1 MPLHDDEPTEQPGG
15 DEPEGKVKAS
25 DILNRYGTNEAAALR
40 LAELYADA
48 QNTLYRQRVKNRTL
62 TDERDALRAKL
73 PADGAVLMIAED
85 ADALEAYRALG
96 TPDALKGA
104 QAAATEAQD
113 KLAGLQRDATL
124 RDVRDVTGYDL
135 DILRDIGG
143 AEWQYSIKDEGT
155 EAEPRRV
162 VYVKDG
168 DTEQRIDQHPKV
180 RRVLPALKPAAA
192 SQPAAQPY
200 PRQSAGG
207 RAPDMAQQFLDQKQ
221 ARNAALPN
229 PLAPKQGV

>member
-1 MPLHDDEPTEQPGG
+1 MLIRHFHTEDDGQPQGG
-15 DEPEGKVKAS
+15 ESSGAAELPAKVRAS
-25 DILNRYGTNEAAALR
+25 DLRAQLGSTVNEQDLMRLLEKQADLFNDNKRYREKLSKMQDVPKGARVLTADEAALFDA
-40 LAELYADA
+40 YA
-48 QNTLYRQRVKNRTL
+48 
-62 TDERDALRAKL
+62 
-73 PADGAVLMIAED
+73 
-85 ADALEAYRALG
+85 ALG

-155 EAEPRRV
+155 EAEPQRV

-180 RRVLPALKPAAA
+180 QRVLPALKPAAA
-192 SQPAAQPY
+192 SQPTAPPY

-207 RAPDMAQQFLDQKQ
+207 GAPLNAGQAHIQRTYKQQGAK
-221 ARNAALPN
+221 
-229 PLAPKQGV
+229 

>member
-1 MPLHDDEPTEQPGG
+1 MLIRHFHSEDDGQPQGGEPSR
-15 DEPEGKVKAS
+15 AS
-25 DILNRYGTNEAAALR
+25 DMLDRYGRDALK
-40 LAELYADA
+40 LAEKLAEVQSDNYS
-48 QNTLYRQRVKNRTL
+48 LREKNRTL
-62 TDERDALRAKL
+62 RQELKDTAAKAA
-73 PADGAVLMIAED
+73 PDGAVLMTAED
-85 ADALEAYRALG
+85 AAALGAYRALG

-155 EAEPRRV
+155 EAEPQRV

-180 RRVLPALKPAAA
+180 QRVLPALKPAAA

>member
-62 TDERDALRAKL
+62 TDERDALRAKV
-73 PADGAVLMIAED
+73 PADGAVLMTPED
-85 ADALEAYRALG
+85 AAALEAYRTLG

-104 QAAATEAQD
+104 QDAAQQASTKLATYERERTAHAAASAHEWKPSVLAKLPSLQGKDIEA
-113 KLAGLQRDATL
+113 RDA
-124 RDVRDVTGYDL
+124 D
-135 DILRDIGG
+135 G
-143 AEWQYSIKDEGT
+143 APAYFVEGT
-155 EAEPRRV
+155 PLLDYVTAHDAEF
-162 VYVKDG
+162 
-168 DTEQRIDQHPKV
+168 
-180 RRVLPALKPAAA
+180 LPALQAAPAA
-192 SQPAAQPY
+192 PTAQPY